1 MKQDI
6 EIAREA
12 TLKPISVIAATMG
25 INQDLIEPYG
35 KFIAKV
41 PGKLIDE
48 ERVEKS
54 NLILVTAITPTKA
67 GIGKTTVSVGLSLG
81 LARIGKELF
90 WHSANHHSVRVSDK
104 RVELPEEATHRC
116 CPWIE
121 STCISQAIS
130 MPLPRQTI

>member
-12 TLKPISVIAATMG
+12 TLKPISEIAATMG

-81 LARIGKELF
+81 LARIGKRAVLALREPSLGPCRRRLRTGVA
-90 WHSANHHSVRVSDK
+90 HG
-104 RVELPEEATHRC
+104 
-116 CPWIE
+116 
-121 STCISQAIS
+121 
-130 MPLPRQTI
+130 